1 MKKACLLVLLL
12 AAVALAFELHGFYR
26 GYRKGEK
33 VTNSWWIGKK
43 SLYYDTSEIIKKQ
56 IAEHHNHI

>member
-12 AAVALAFELHGFYR
+12 AAVALAFELHGFHR

-33 VTNSWWIGKK
+33 VTNSWWINKK